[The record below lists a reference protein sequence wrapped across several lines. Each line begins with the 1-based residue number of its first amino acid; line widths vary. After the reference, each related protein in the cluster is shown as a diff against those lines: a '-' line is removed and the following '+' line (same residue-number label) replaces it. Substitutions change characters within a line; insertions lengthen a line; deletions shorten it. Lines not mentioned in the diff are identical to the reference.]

1 MFKPGDSY
9 IHFTKYGSVNRGI
22 VKSIGNTTCI
32 CTTNLCV
39 YTKMHIINDSGIL
52 YDIDGSAGKFYLVN
66 NELTEEQANK
76 LETVYTKIR
85 ERKL

>member
-1 MFKPGDSY
+1 
-9 IHFTKYGSVNRGI
+9 
-22 VKSIGNTTCI
+22 
-32 CTTNLCV
+32 
-39 YTKMHIINDSGIL
+39 MHIINDSGIL